1 VNIQAIQPN
10 LVHQVADLSLEKNMS
25 VNALS
30 GNDPVAMNP
39 EAIGTTKSDVQTK
52 QVIHQINY
60 IKQQLDKLMTAYPFF
75 PPREHPNRLDL
86 IHALNRFQE
95 EATKSADQTGSP
107 ESGHNQR
114 LLEHASDAEI
124 VAALQNVKQHLNNIV
139 VQTNQTRNDNAQQDA
154 VLDIKI

>member
-10 LVHQVADLSLEKNMS
+10 LIHQVTDLSLEKN
-25 VNALS
+25 LP
-30 GNDPVAMNP
+30 GNNPVAMNP

-60 IKQQLDKLMTAYPFF
+60 IKQQLDKLMTAHPFF
-75 PPREHPNRLDL
+75 PPQEHPNRLDL
-86 IHALNRFQE
+86 IHALNRFHD

-139 VQTNQTRNDNAQQDA
+139 VQTNQVQNDNVEQNAA
-154 VLDIKI
+154 LHIKI